1 MPEFYAGIGSRETPT
16 NILEIM
22 KKVSKKL
29 EGESFILRSGHATGA
44 DQAFESSISY
54 SYNKEIFVAQEA
66 SLKAIEYA
74 SKFHSNW
81 NNCSE
86 YVKKLHGRNAMII
99 LGQNLDKPVKFVICW
114 TKNGKDIGGTGLA
127 LRIAIE
133 NEIPIFNLYDE
144 NTFKKIEKYIKR

>member
-44 DQAFESSISY
+44 DQAFESSIIY
-54 SYNKEIFVAQEA
+54 SYNKEIFVAQDA

-74 SKFHSNW
+74 SKFHGNW

-133 NEIPIFNLYDE
+133 NKIPIFNLYDE